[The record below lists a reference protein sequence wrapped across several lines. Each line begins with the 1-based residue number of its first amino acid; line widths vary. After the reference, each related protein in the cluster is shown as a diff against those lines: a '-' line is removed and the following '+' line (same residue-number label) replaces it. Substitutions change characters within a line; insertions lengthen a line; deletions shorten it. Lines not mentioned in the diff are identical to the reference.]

1 MPRQNSGDVMEDT
14 VLDFWNTLRHLNVDL
29 EYLTWQDDTLGM
41 LTPSLSVYHVNSSV
55 GPITMG
61 FADPVLPVWV
71 DVLAMHF
78 AQRIHYDAASVMV
91 STAIHEIRNPFT
103 VLAGY
108 IELLAREQPH
118 PLLQKID
125 DLMWHITGQLE
136 DVMAGFV
143 EGYPHEAFDMMG
155 LVQQVVDD
163 YAAVL
168 AHHDIAV
175 VLHGVPVR
183 YYGDKRLL
191 RQVLRNLIHNG
202 ADAIGEHGQIT
213 VSVQQDGHV
222 LTIAVRDDGQGIN
235 NDIRPFLFQPY
246 YTSKI
251 EGHGLGLAFCK
262 RVVESHHG
270 SIQVKDLSPGTEFV
284 ITLVVHDAP

>member
-1 MPRQNSGDVMEDT
+1 MEDT

-61 FADPVLPVWV
+61 FAGPVLPVWV

-78 AQRIHYDAASVMV
+78 AQRIHYDASSVMV

-125 DLMWHITGQLE
+125 DLMWRITGQLE

-143 EGYPHEAFDMMG
+143 EGYPHEAFDLMG
-155 LVQQVVDD
+155 LVQQVGDD
-163 YAAVL
+163 YAAML
-168 AHHDIAV
+168 A
-175 VLHGVPVR
+175 
-183 YYGDKRLL
+183 RLL